1 MNRFLIS
8 FAFTLSMVAV
18 ALPASATGVPT
29 VDAANLI
36 QLRLDAA
43 AQVTQAADALKTA
56 KDGID
61 QVRSQYNDYK
71 GIVTGNDK
79 LGNFL
84 NNPALNKV
92 LPVGD
97 WAGVY
102 SSVQDIVS
110 LRKRYGLISS
120 DATVQEKFDR
130 ILAGMD
136 ALERTYDASSARLN
150 NAEQLRA
157 RLNEVQTPQ
166 EKADLQLRYSQELLE
181 QQNTQMR
188 MVNMQMLQE
197 KQADIEEQKRQQ
209 DFLDKN
215 LR

>member
-136 ALERTYDASSARLN
+136 ALERTYDASSARVN